1 MRGFVSGFF
10 ALFFVFTQPVL
21 AENSAGISSAEALSL
36 LHRISTALRQH
47 NYVGT
52 FVYSS
57 GDRIETSRIVH
68 MMDRDGTHEKIEV
81 LDGTP
86 REIIRTNN
94 EIKCYLPERKTVI
107 TEKRWLRRSF
117 PSLFSEPV
125 SALNDSYI
133 VRLGGYERVTDYES
147 RMIILEPRDNM
158 RYGHKLWME
167 TNTGLLL
174 KAAVVDKER
183 VMEQFVFTQLKIDGE
198 IDKVLLK
205 TKYADKAV
213 EWQANNLIHSG
224 IDSNDTGWSFKNL
237 PPGFKKISAMKLT
250 LPGKA
255 EPVSHIVLSDGLAAV
270 SVFVETLDK
279 SHPSR
284 APKSYRGHGA
294 INIFAHPVS
303 GSMVTAVGEAP
314 AAAIR
319 HIGISVVH
327 EQSGS
332 K

>member
-1 MRGFVSGFF
+1 MRGFVTGFF
-10 ALFFVFTQPVL
+10 ALFFVCIQPVF

-36 LHRISTALRQH
+36 LHRISAALRQH

-57 GDRIETSRIVH
+57 GDRMETSRIVH

-107 TEKRWLRRSF
+107 TEKRWLRKSF

-125 SALNDSYI
+125 SDLNDSYV
-133 VRLGGYERVTDYES
+133 VRMGGYERVTDYES
-147 RMIILEPRDNM
+147 RVIILEPRDNM

-167 TNTGLLL
+167 VNTGLLL
-174 KAAVVDKER
+174 KAAVVDKEQ

-198 IDKVLLK
+198 IDKAQLK
-205 TKYADKAV
+205 AKYADKAA
-213 EWQANNLIHSG
+213 EWQANNLVPSDMDHH
-224 IDSNDTGWSFKNL
+224 DTGWSVKNL
-237 PPGFKKISAMKLT
+237 PTGFKKISAMKLS
-250 LPGKA
+250 LPGKTD
-255 EPVSHIVLSDGLAAV
+255 PVSHIVLSDGLAAV
-270 SVFVETLDK
+270 SVFIETLGK
-279 SHPSR
+279 GHPPH

-294 INIFAHPVS
+294 INIYAHTVS
-303 GSMVTAVGEAP
+303 DSMVTAVGEAP
-314 AAAIR
+314 AAAIK
-319 HIGISVVH
+319 HIGSSVVH
-327 EQSGS
+327 EQSGN